1 MSLIASPAKLPCYGC
16 AADNH
21 TLYMPTAHCH
31 LCADLFCDAP
41 QAAYWKQQ
49 ELEELMTELLQ
60 QYPHGIPVRPN
71 KLKPT

>member
-1 MSLIASPAKLPCYGC
+1 
-16 AADNH
+16 
-21 TLYMPTAHCH
+21 MPTAHCH